1 MQMIVGAAAMT
12 AGAKPLSAKKLA
24 QSAKLADLIG
34 TFRAANKTLELALAD
49 VEKIEEEP
57 APAVRVF
64 SGMTGPLTLV
74 MSDRTEVFIPASEWF
89 FHSGDQISED
99 LKKSLDRASASE
111 HEAIRERYSGY
122 WSEYVKQHQTI
133 KKATS
138 AKRKAE
144 AAVEKVHRAERRAL
158 RAILD
163 YEPSS
168 ANEALLLL
176 EFAMAEEALGGNDDL
191 RTVMATAAR
200 ALRMTIAGEIAAHA
214 RRLRR

>member
-1 MQMIVGAAAMT
+1 
-12 AGAKPLSAKKLA
+12 
-24 QSAKLADLIG
+24 
-34 TFRAANKTLELALAD
+34 
-49 VEKIEEEP
+49 
-57 APAVRVF
+57 
-64 SGMTGPLTLV
+64 
-74 MSDRTEVFIPASEWF
+74 
-89 FHSGDQISED
+89 

-111 HEAIRERYSGY
+111 HEAIRERYAGY
-122 WSEYVKQHQTI
+122 WSAYVKQHQTI

-144 AAVEKVHRAERRAL
+144 AAVEKTHRAERRAL

-191 RTVMATAAR
+191 RTVM
-200 ALRMTIAGEIAAHA
+200 ES
-214 RRLRR
+214 